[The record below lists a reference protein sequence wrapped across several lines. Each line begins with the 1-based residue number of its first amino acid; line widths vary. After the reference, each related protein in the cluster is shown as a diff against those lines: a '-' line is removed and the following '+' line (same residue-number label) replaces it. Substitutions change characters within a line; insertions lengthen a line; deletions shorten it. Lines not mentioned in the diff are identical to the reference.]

1 MLKARTSPSRVQASS
16 LRRTM
21 VASRM
26 RHSRVYHSSP
36 SRRVMDSRAD
46 TMCRSRVCRNSPSH
60 RVMDSR
66 ADTMCHS
73 RVYRSSPSRR
83 VMDSR
88 ADTMCHSRV
97 HQSPSHRATDSRVYH
112 SRMPRSRTMAED
124 HSEWE
129 TMVS

>member
-1 MLKARTSPSRVQASS
+1 MLKARTPPSRVQASS

-46 TMCRSRVCRNSPSH
+46 TMCRSRVYRNSPSH
-60 RVMDSR
+60 
-66 ADTMCHS
+66 
-73 RVYRSSPSRR
+73 R